1 MNAEWIKKEKLTV
14 METKEDKRQG
24 ETKPQNAVKFSDT
37 RGGLDENLGALGF
50 NSKPAKQQQPA

>member
-1 MNAEWIKKEKLTV
+1 

-37 RGGLDENLGALGF
+37 RGGLDENLEVLGF